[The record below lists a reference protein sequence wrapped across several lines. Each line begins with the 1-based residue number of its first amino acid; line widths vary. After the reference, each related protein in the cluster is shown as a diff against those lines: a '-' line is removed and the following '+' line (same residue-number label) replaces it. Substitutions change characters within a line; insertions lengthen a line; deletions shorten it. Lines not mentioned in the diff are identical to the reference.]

1 MVIAATE
8 LSHGDIQAL
17 FPQMHARWGFI
28 YFLKLI
34 GGTHISETTLPCL
47 GENRMTEVS
56 NPLLTD
62 FAKIEQT
69 FGKRERGRK
78 EEGREERGE
87 RRRKREAVGGSLF
100 PECRVIRGY
109 HVQQIKRSFSKNFDK
124 KISLGI

>member
-1 MVIAATE
+1 MIIAATE

-17 FPQMHARWGFI
+17 FPQMYACWGFI

-56 NPLLTD
+56 NLLLTD

-69 FGKRERGRK
+69 FGKWGER
-78 EEGREERGE
+78 EEGRRE
-87 RRRKREAVGGSLF
+87 RRKRREEEKEGGKL
-100 PECRVIRGY
+100 
-109 HVQQIKRSFSKNFDK
+109 
-124 KISLGI
+124 IS